1 MQRALIQAARSPMG
15 TRALQNLR
23 MSAVRRIQGAGRSY
37 LHRKRSKAGKYVRGR
52 SKRRNVGMQQRL
64 AIGTRVGSSVS
75 KCDQIEDSFAQ
86 GTKTLRQYKLLDLA
100 KSNDLS
106 DTQSRNRDLVNF
118 RGIKL
123 CINFQNVTNSVD
135 AYYGR
140 IMHGHV
146 AVVSPRALD
155 ATTDVPFGDFFRSQG
170 EVGKRGKDFA
180 IDLTGLDFRCLPINT
195 DLYYIHQHYKFKL
208 ARSSTTSGGTEMLY
222 EKYLPLKRQIRYE
235 NQGSTPE
242 GKNMYLLMWYSF
254 VGEPGGSTPA
264 GTINCEMRVTRF
276 FKESFD

>member
-1 MQRALIQAARSPMG
+1 MQRALVQAARSPAG

-23 MSAVRRIQGAGRSY
+23 MTAIRKIQSAGRSY
-37 LHRKRSKAGKYVRGR
+37 LHKRRSKAGKYIRGR

-64 AIGTRVGSSVS
+64 AVGTRVGSSIG
-75 KCDQIEDSFAQ
+75 KCDQIEDSFSI
-86 GTKTLRQYKLLDLA
+86 GTKDLKQYKLLNLE
-100 KSNDLS
+100 KSTDLS
-106 DTQSRNRDLVNF
+106 DTQKRNRDLVNF

-123 CINFQNVTNSVD
+123 CINFRNATNAGD
-135 AYYGR
+135 ANYAR
-140 IMHGHV
+140 ILHGHV

-155 ATTDVPFGDFFRSQG
+155 AVTDIPMGDFFRSQG

-208 ARSSTTSGGTEMLY
+208 ARGSTDSGGKEMLY

-235 NQGSTPE
+235 NQGATPE
-242 GKNMYLLMWYSF
+242 GKNMYLLLWFSF
-254 VGEPGGSTPA
+254 VGEAGGSVTA
-264 GTINCEMRVTRF
+264 GSVETEMRVTRF